1 MLNIDVAATAFLEPL
16 PVLRF
21 LCDVLRKP
29 ETAITLDDRTELR
42 KAQKA
47 IVGLKASLLP
57 PWQLFS
63 KRCTCPFTRTRQFR
77 RQHVEREMLFPS
89 VRNEFLNFKRF

>member
-47 IVGLKASLLP
+47 IVGLKASLLRGSSFP
-57 PWQLFS
+57 NGVLAPLLVHNNLDDSTWRE
-63 KRCTCPFTRTRQFR
+63 RCCSP
-77 RQHVEREMLFPS
+77 V
-89 VRNEFLNFKRF
+89 